1 MPHGSSGRTGRGSGN
16 RDNIGGITAFVDTTA
31 QHASD
36 VEHIRA
42 QMRSFFARGQKV
54 KIYHGTSNSTRAQRF
69 EKDQFVD
76 VSRLDRIIEMHA
88 DKHYV
93 LVEPNVPMDKL
104 VEAALQH
111 RLVPPVVPEFPGIT
125 VGGAVQG
132 GAGESSSFKYGLFHE
147 TCLEYE
153 MVLGNGEKI
162 IASPTQNQDLFYGTA
177 CSYGSLGIITLV
189 KLRLIPAKDFVRLT
203 YRALQNLDDA
213 VGLTEREVGGAADF
227 IDGIIFA
234 KNRGVIISG
243 NFSDKTDATIA
254 TFRNRSDEW
263 FYLHADNISKR
274 YETYDE
280 LIPIRD
286 YLFRYD
292 RGAFWVGRDVCS
304 FLNLPFT
311 RFTRYVLNGILD
323 ARSAYRVLHATNISQ
338 RYLVQDL
345 ILPRESLSSF
355 LQFTDNLLHTYP
367 LWLCPLLP
375 EKNSTLSPTCV
386 NTNLAINVGVYK
398 EFGHDYPRFLEAN
411 RDIEQKVA
419 ELRGRKV
426 LYAHSYYPRDEFWKI
441 YGEAQYNALRKK
453 YFAARA
459 FPDIYDKTKVVEK
472 YKRSVFTGIWNAL
485 RSSTLPTS

>member
-1 MPHGSSGRTGRGSGN
+1 
-16 RDNIGGITAFVDTTA
+16 VDTFV

-54 KIYHGTSNSTRAQRF
+54 KIYHGTTNSTRAQTFR
-69 EKDQFVD
+69 KDAFVD

-88 DKHYV
+88 DEQYV
-93 LVEPNVPMDKL
+93 LVEPNVAMDKL
-104 VEAALQH
+104 VEAVLRH

-132 GAGESSSFKYGLFHE
+132 GAGESSSFKHGLFHE

-162 IASPTQNQDLFYGTA
+162 IASPTQHQDLFYGTA

-203 YRALQNLDDA
+203 YRAVKSLGDM
-213 VGLTEREVGGAADF
+213 VGLTEREAGGAADF
-227 IDGIIFA
+227 IDGILFA
-234 KNRGVIISG
+234 KNRGVIMSG
-243 NFSDKTDATIA
+243 NFSDKTNAPIA
-254 TFRNRSDEW
+254 TFRNRFDEW

-274 YETYDE
+274 HETYDE
-280 LIPIRD
+280 IIPIQD

-304 FLNLPFT
+304 FLKLPFT
-311 RFTRYVLNGILD
+311 RFTRYVLNGILN

-345 ILPRESLSSF
+345 NFPKESVLEF
-355 LQFTDNLLHTYP
+355 LKFVDNELHTYP

-398 EFGHDYPRFLEAN
+398 EFGPDYPRFLEAN

-426 LYAHSYYPRDEFWKI
+426 LYAHSYYLRDEFWKI
-441 YGEAQYNALRKK
+441 YDEAPYRALREK
-453 YFAARA
+453 YYAAHA
-459 FPDIYDKTKVVEK
+459 FPDVYDKTKVVEK
-472 YKRSVFTGIWNAL
+472 YKHSVFTGIWNAL
-485 RSSTLPTS
+485 RSSKLPTS